1 MRKKISKKALKMTRK
16 ERLKLR
22 RRKFFTSCAVFLASV
37 IALSTLVYFLVIN
50 TKLKDL
56 NYAIKYYFT
65 SSNLKDERL
74 LEVQE
79 FDLEFNDGEK
89 AVITAYGLTHEKPH
103 LITNVKANLNKN
115 EKGKWTLDKTSLV
128 SYKN

>member
-22 RRKFFTSCAVFLASV
+22 RRKFFASCTIFLAS
-37 IALSTLVYFLVIN
+37 ILTLSTLVYFLVIN

-56 NYAIKYYFT
+56 NYAVGYYFT
-65 SSNLKDERL
+65 NNDLKDERL
-74 LEVQE
+74 LEVQK

-115 EKGKWTLDKTSLV
+115 ENGKWILDKTSLV
-128 SYKN
+128 QYEN